1 MKTQDNIKV
10 RQSPEEYEF
19 LLKKLGR
26 PWDDIYLQRLDTLLK
41 PNGKNGV
48 MLDVGIGTGL
58 IVREMANMP
67 LYSGYKFVGLDYYD
81 DMVET
86 CTEMVKNE
94 GLEDKIEVV
103 QGDAYAMDF
112 PDNHFDVVMSRATIH
127 HLSDPTE
134 ALREKYRV
142 LKPGGVCLIHDIRR
156 DAPAEVLEHFTN
168 FRAKLNMPP
177 TIIEEKFTMP
187 EMESFIERAGLKDI
201 AYLATDESGIGALG
215 FEIYFSKQ

>member
-10 RQSPEEYEF
+10 RQSPDDYET

-26 PWDDIYLQRLDTLLK
+26 PWDDIYLQRLDAVLK
-41 PNGKNGV
+41 PEGKTGI

-58 IVREMANMP
+58 IVREMARMP
-67 LYSGYKFVGLDYYD
+67 LYSGYKFIGLDYYD

-86 CTEMVKNE
+86 CTELVKEE
-94 GLEDKIEVV
+94 GLEGKIEVV
-103 QGDAYAMDF
+103 QGDAYQMDF
-112 PDNHFDVVMSRATIH
+112 PDNYFDVVMSRATIH

-156 DAPAEVLEHFTN
+156 DAPEEVLEQFTK
-168 FRAKLNMPP
+168 FRAQLNMPP

-187 EMESFIERAGLKDI
+187 EMRSFIERAGLKDI
-201 AYLATDESGIGALG
+201 AYLATAESGVGALG
-215 FEIYFSKQ
+215 FEVYFSK